1 MGNVDYSGVMLA
13 VGILLALVV
22 LFIGRALVMW
32 WIGTSEIIEQQKQ
45 TNALFKQYLEM
56 QGMTVDKVPPPSTV
70 AQQAPPKQTKSPYSL
85 TNQ

>member
-1 MGNVDYSGVMLA
+1 MNNVDYSGIMLA
-13 VGILLALVV
+13 VGILVALVV

-32 WIGTSEIIEQQKQ
+32 WLGISEIIEQQKQ

-56 QGMTVDKVPPPSTV
+56 QGLTTEKVPPPPTV
-70 AQQAPPKQTKSPYSL
+70 APQAPQKQAKSPYSL

>member
-1 MGNVDYSGVMLA
+1 MGSVDYSGVMLA

-56 QGMTVDKVPPPSTV
+56 QGLTTEKAPPTV
-70 AQQAPPKQTKSPYSL
+70 APQSPPKQTKSPYSL

>member
-70 AQQAPPKQTKSPYSL
+70 AQQAPPRQNKSPYSL

>member
-1 MGNVDYSGVMLA
+1 MNNVDYSGVMLA
-13 VGILLALVV
+13 VGILAALVI

-32 WIGTSEIIEQQKQ
+32 WIGTSEIIEQLKQ

-56 QGMTVDKVPPPSTV
+56 QGMTIEKAPPTV
-70 AQQAPPKQTKSPYSL
+70 APQTPQKQTKSPYSL

>member
-13 VGILLALVV
+13 VGILVALVV
-22 LFIGRALVMW
+22 LFIGRSLVMW
-32 WIGTSEIIEQQKQ
+32 WIGTGEIIEQQKQ

-56 QGMTVDKVPPPSTV
+56 QGLTAEKAPPAPTV
-70 AQQAPPKQTKSPYSL
+70 APTAPQGKAKSPYSL